1 MVHISFNHSSVDGH
15 LGCFQVL
22 AIINV
27 ILSFKMSPL
36 ALLPM
41 DYSSSQWESAGP
53 ALGGKTL
60 HVLVWPW

>member
-1 MVHISFNHSSVDGH
+1 MVHISFSHSSVDGH

-22 AIINV
+22 AIVNV

-36 ALLPM
+36 ALPPM

-60 HVLVWPW
+60 RVLVWPW